1 MKRTIDKRKTTMMH
15 RITACKTTT
24 LRAISASA
32 ILTGLLS
39 GALFAQQGSSPAQGR
54 SYVDFEPLDTVV
66 IKQGQNTPLEFTFH
80 IKSGYHINSNQPATP
95 ELIPTTLGFAPP
107 PDLVI
112 AKVQYPAGQL
122 TSFPFDPTQKLSV
135 YSGDVM
141 VKAVIITQPKAP
153 LGTYTVHGEFKYQAC
168 DNNACYPPKKV
179 PVQFD
184 VKVSKNVSKKRAKPN
199 PQSPHIH
206 N

>member
-1 MKRTIDKRKTTMMH
+1 MMRKLL
-15 RITACKTTT
+15 AV
-24 LRAISASA
+24 SG
-32 ILTGLLS
+32 ILAGLLC
-39 GALFAQQGSSPAQGR
+39 GAIFAQQESSPSQGR
-54 SYVDFEPLDTVV
+54 TYVDFEPLDTVTV
-66 IKQGQNTPLEFTFH
+66 TQGKNASLEFTFH
-80 IKSGYHINSNQPATP
+80 IKKGFHINSSQPTTP
-95 ELIPTTLGFAPP
+95 ELIPTSLGFMPP

-135 YSGDVM
+135 YSGDVN
-141 VKAVIITQPKAP
+141 VKAVLITQPKAP

-168 DNNACYPPKKV
+168 DNNACYPPKKL

-184 VKVSKNVSKKRAKPN
+184 VKVSKNVSKKHKVN

>member
-1 MKRTIDKRKTTMMH
+1 MM
-15 RITACKTTT
+15 RRLLAVCAMLAT
-24 LRAISASA
+24 LLCGAVFAHAQQPGPASAS
-32 ILTGLLS
+32 
-39 GALFAQQGSSPAQGR
+39 SSAGR
-54 SYVDFEPLDTVV
+54 SYVEFEPLDTVAV
-66 IKQGQNTPLEFTFH
+66 AQGRNVPLQFRFH
-80 IKSGYHINSNQPATP
+80 IKNGYHINSSQPATP
-95 ELIPTTLGFAPP
+95 ELIPTSLGFTPP

-135 YSGDVM
+135 YSGDVL
-141 VKAVIITQPKAP
+141 VKAVLLTQPKAP

-168 DNNACYPPKKV
+168 DNNACYPPKKL

-184 VKVSKNVSKKRAKPN
+184 VKVSKGAVKRHHRTS
-199 PQSPHIH
+199 PQSPNIH